1 MKHTTE
7 VMISAEEIDQKLD
20 ILAERINAHYQDS
33 ERLLMIGLLKGSV
46 VFMADLCRRIKGHVE
61 IDFMSV
67 SSYGNAMTSSR
78 DVKIFKKT
86 CSLISKVAMC

>member
-7 VMISAEEIDQKLD
+7 VMISAEEISQKLD
-20 ILAERINAHYQDS
+20 QMAELINAHYAHS
-33 ERLLMIGLLKGSV
+33 ERLLMVGLLKGSV

-67 SSYGNAMTSSR
+67 SSYGNTMTSSR
-78 DVKIFKKT
+78 DVKVLKDVQSDI
-86 CSLISKVAMC
+86 